1 MKLYV
6 KDRIILMQVIPSDL
20 ELTFSEFVAKK
31 ELMRKVVI
39 DEEARARFN
48 ITSDEKTGMVKWDV
62 EKDMNEPL
70 EITVSDTM
78 ASLLRMIIEG
88 LAEKKFGDSVWDTL
102 ERVYDS
108 VQGIGEKKPE
118 ASTEPEVLEAEEA

>member
-62 EKDMNEPL
+62 EKDMSEPL

-78 ASLLRMIIEG
+78 ASLLRTIIEG

-108 VQGIGEKKPE
+108 VKGIG
-118 ASTEPEVLEAEEA
+118 